1 MKKLKI
7 LILLIQNPK
16 MSVQLLKDW
25 RKNRPHIYPAVINF
39 NFHPATYLHS
49 SRRSQYFDNL
59 LPDRVWESPRVSG
72 KLSHHILKELDL
84 LDHGFLDYPDK
95 RWPLILLPTNR
106 LQRLA
111 FHIGAALLG
120 PHIRN
125 SLAREKVIFWKEKLG
140 QEVYEFV
147 LGSARLLPYQLK
159 NTEKIKNNDALSL
172 GYEVILK
179 SLDSAPKALRERVGL
194 KIPIDQKT
202 KSEIPT
208 SAEHIV
214 YSVMS
219 IVEAEWRSLFL
230 NLEVKNN
237 LTAEIK

>member
-1 MKKLKI
+1 MT
-7 LILLIQNPK
+7 IQQIQKHK

-25 RKNRPHIYPAVINF
+25 RKTRPHIYPAVLNF
-39 NFHPATYLHS
+39 NFQPATYLHS
-49 SRRSQYFDNL
+49 SRRSQFFDNL
-59 LPDRVWESPRVSG
+59 MPDRVWESTRVSE
-72 KLSHHILKELDL
+72 KISNHILKELDL
-84 LDHGFLDYPDK
+84 VEHCFLDYPDK

-111 FHIGAALLG
+111 FHIGAAVLG

-147 LGSARLLPYQLK
+147 LGSARLLPIQLK
-159 NTEKIKNNDALSL
+159 NTEKIKSNDALSL
-172 GYEVILK
+172 GYALIVK
-179 SLDSAPKALRERVGL
+179 SLDSAPKALRERVLL
-194 KIPIDQKT
+194 KMPIDQK
-202 KSEIPT
+202 SQNEISP
-208 SAEHIV
+208 SADQIV

-219 IVEAEWRSLFL
+219 IVEAEWRSLFQ